1 MGQVVY
7 RQKNTY
13 TKRCDKC
20 GRLSHYIYRIQLGQ
34 FWYNFCSGMCT
45 DAAQKEYQSKEKN
58 GISPSSLEP
67 IEEGGDIA

>member
-1 MGQVVY
+1 
-7 RQKNTY
+7 
-13 TKRCDKC
+13 
-20 GRLSHYIYRIQLGQ
+20 
-34 FWYNFCSGMCT
+34 MCT